1 MEKGVKFVKLEIG
14 PLLSGQGLVEPV
26 ISYILSCS
34 IHSPLKWGGWIYW
47 SGWLDISSFPYIRWV
62 GWIYPLSAWIRH
74 IHLTPPHCPLRGEMG
89 DHVLFIIHKVFY
101 VIIFPRELNINVYS
115 SKYPHYSA
123 IPTSPHVHKI

>member
-1 MEKGVKFVKLEIG
+1 MKFVKLEIG

-34 IHSPLKWGGWIYW
+34 IHSPLKWGGWIYR

-89 DHVLFIIHKVFY
+89 DHVLFIIHKVL
-101 VIIFPRELNINVYS
+101 IIISSHNFPERI
-115 SKYPHYSA
+115 KYKCLF
-123 IPTSPHVHKI
+123 IQVSPLLCNSNLASCP